1 VSDVTPPAAA
11 AGKPATPRWTDPDRL
26 LYRAP
31 ASRTLS
37 TVAIAIGVAWAI
49 RLLIELISLI
59 REFFWTID
67 DGPDAIPG
75 AFGDFAD
82 RGIVDPLIFFLA
94 AGALLVLLLP
104 ILPETPL
111 LRVLMRV
118 AVAGVGGFVLLSIK
132 GLITAIGYSGSGFY
146 FGYFVNSW
154 IGWPLLV
161 AIDLTVLLAVGAAV
175 SWALANRKKA
185 ATPAK

>member
-1 VSDVTPPAAA
+1 MSDVTPPAAP
-11 AGKPATPRWTDPDRL
+11 AGKPATPRWNNPDKL

-31 ASRTLS
+31 ASS
-37 TVAIAIGVAWAI
+37 TIPNVLIAIAVAWAI
-49 RLLIELISLI
+49 RLIVELISLI

-82 RGIVDPLIFFLA
+82 RGIVDPLLFFA
-94 AGALLVLLLP
+94 TAGALLVLVLP
-104 ILPETPL
+104 ILAETPL
-111 LRVLMRV
+111 LLVLKRV
-118 AVAGVGGFVLLSIK
+118 AVAGVGGFIVLSIK
-132 GLITAIGYSGSGFY
+132 GLITAIGYSTSGFY

-161 AIDLTVLLAVGAAV
+161 AIDLTTLLAVGAAV

-185 ATPAK
+185 KAAS

>member
-1 VSDVTPPAAA
+1 MSDVTPPAAA
-11 AGKPATPRWTDPDRL
+11 ASPRWNNPDKL
-26 LYRAP
+26 LYRVP
-31 ASRTLS
+31 ASRTLT
-37 TVAIAIGVAWAI
+37 TVLIAIASAWGI
-49 RLLIELISLI
+49 KLVTELISLI

-67 DGPDAIPG
+67 DGPGALPDAF
-75 AFGDFAD
+75 ADFGD
-82 RGIVDPLIFFLA
+82 RGILDPLLFFAA
-94 AGALLVLLLP
+94 AGALLVLVLP

-118 AVAGVGGFVLLSIK
+118 AVAGVGGFVLLMIK
-132 GLITAIGYSGSGFY
+132 GLITAIGYNLDGFY

-175 SWALANRKKA
+175 SWALANRKKMAKPA
-185 ATPAK
+185 A